1 MHDMR
6 ARPYKRTLKI
16 SASYKQWSAGAP
28 TPTPTQPPPTST
40 QHSIHPM
47 NGCLKWVG
55 LPPPHKVD
63 KGDARPVL
71 RARFQRVMLAAEAP
85 TWGEW
90 GGTNARFN
98 RTALQLT
105 GVL

>member
-1 MHDMR
+1 MVRRGTNTNTNTTTTNINTTFHTPYEWVPEVGR
-6 ARPYKRTLKI
+6 A
-16 SASYKQWSAGAP
+16 
-28 TPTPTQPPPTST
+28 
-40 QHSIHPM
+40 
-47 NGCLKWVG
+47 
-55 LPPPHKVD
+55 PPPHKVD